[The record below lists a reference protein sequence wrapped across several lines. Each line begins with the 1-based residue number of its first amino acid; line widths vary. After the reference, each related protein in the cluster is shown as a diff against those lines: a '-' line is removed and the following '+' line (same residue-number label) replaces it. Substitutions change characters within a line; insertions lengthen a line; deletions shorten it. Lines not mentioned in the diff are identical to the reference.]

1 MRNRVD
7 QRGQVCGIDVTQLT
21 GKPNAARPDI
31 YSDTSP
37 AELLPSSSHTVLVN
51 GALDSVSPPDTAVAY
66 AARAQRLNET
76 VETLV
81 LPNASH
87 YDEVSA
93 QSPAFALILPL
104 IQKSLGIQ

>member
-1 MRNRVD
+1 MLFRS
-7 QRGQVCGIDVTQLT
+7 
-21 GKPNAARPDI
+21 KASAARPDI

-37 AELLPSSSHTVLVN
+37 AELLPSGSHTVLVN
-51 GALDSVSPPDTAVAY
+51 GALDSVSPPDTAFAY
-66 AARAQRLNET
+66 AARAQRLNDPVET
-76 VETLV
+76 VI

-93 QSPAFALILPL
+93 QSPAFTRILPL